1 MSGSPSRLGVSRDG
15 AVTQRLDLTWCIGQE
30 LVDQLREELPIPS
43 DTVGKSLEHLPVEHV
58 RHGTTLTLD
67 RADREGEDHLTV
79 PGTILIADDDRVGR
93 KLLQRLLEDEGHTVR
108 VAADGREA
116 LELYAEDAPD
126 VVLLDILMPELDGIA
141 TLEQLKTT
149 TGAEFVSVIM
159 ISAVDEIDSVV
170 RCIEIGADDYLTKPF
185 NPVLLRARIN
195 AGLAKK
201 RLHDLERARV
211 HDVFSRF
218 LPEHVVEDVLAR
230 TDDDLRLGGIQTVGT
245 VMFTDLRG
253 FTAFTERR
261 SPELVIAALNR
272 YFDETSDA
280 ILEHGGTL
288 VAYRGDGFLAVFGAP
303 IEVEDHA
310 DRALAT
316 AREMVELRLP
326 RFNDWLRKSGFGEE
340 VRMGVGLNSGPF
352 MSGNVGSLRRLEYTV
367 HGDTVNTASRIE
379 GLTKTVGGPIL
390 LADSTFKALR
400 APPEDLAHVGEF
412 EVRGRESAVSLWTVD
427 GVSDA

>member
-1 MSGSPSRLGVSRDG
+1 
-15 AVTQRLDLTWCIGQE
+15 LTRARATARI
-30 LVDQLREELPIPS
+30 
-43 DTVGKSLEHLPVEHV
+43 VG
-58 RHGTTLTLD
+58 
-67 RADREGEDHLTV
+67 TV
-79 PGTILIADDDRVGR
+79 PGTILIVDDDNVGR
-93 KLLQRLLEDEGHTVR
+93 KLLQRLLETDGHVVR
-108 VAADGREA
+108 AAANGREA
-116 LELYAEDAPD
+116 LELYDEEPAD

-141 TLEQLKTT
+141 TLGRLKERP
-149 TGAEFVSVIM
+149 GAEFVPVIM
-159 ISAVDEIDSVV
+159 ISAVDELESVV
-170 RCIEIGADDYLTKPF
+170 RCIEMGADDYLTKPF
-185 NPVLLRARIN
+185 NPTLLRARIN

-218 LPEHVVEDVLAR
+218 LPEHVVDDVLAR
-230 TDDDLRLGGIQTVGT
+230 TDDDLRLGGVRTVGT

-303 IEVEDHA
+303 IEIEDHA

-316 AREMVELRLP
+316 AREMVDVRLP
-326 RFNDWLRKSGFGEE
+326 RFNAWLADNGFGEE
-340 VRMGVGLNSGPF
+340 VRMGVGLATGPF

-379 GLTKTVGGPIL
+379 GMTKTVGGPIL
-390 LADSTFKALR
+390 LAASTYEALLAR
-400 APPEDLAHVGEF
+400 PQDLRNMGEF
-412 EVRGRESAVSLWTVD
+412 EVRGRESTISLWTVN
-427 GVSDA
+427 GAAAP

>member
-1 MSGSPSRLGVSRDG
+1 VL
-15 AVTQRLDLTWCIGQE
+15 
-30 LVDQLREELPIPS
+30 
-43 DTVGKSLEHLPVEHV
+43 
-58 RHGTTLTLD
+58 
-67 RADREGEDHLTV
+67 
-79 PGTILIADDDRVGR
+79 
-93 KLLQRLLEDEGHTVR
+93 
-108 VAADGREA
+108 AAEA
-116 LELYAEDAPD
+116 YN
-126 VVLLDILMPELDGIA
+126 VVLLVIIMLELDGIE
-141 TLEQLKTT
+141 TLELIKATP
-149 TGAEFVSVIM
+149 GGEHVPVIM
-159 ISAVDEIDSVV
+159 ISAVDEIHSVV

-218 LPEHVVEDVLAR
+218 LPEHVVDDVLAR
-230 TDDDLRLGGIQTVGT
+230 TDDDLRLGGALTVGT

-253 FTAFTERR
+253 FTTFTERR

-272 YFDETSDA
+272 YFDETSDT

-288 VAYRGDGFLAVFGAP
+288 VAYRGDGFLAAYGAP

-316 AREMVELRLP
+316 ARDLLSVGLP
-326 RFNDWLRKSGFGEE
+326 RFNAWLRENGLGED
-340 VRMGVGLNSGPF
+340 VRMGIGLNSGPF

-379 GLTKTVGGPIL
+379 GMTKTIGGPIL
-390 LADSTFKALR
+390 LAESTREALLQ
-400 APPEDLAHVGEF
+400 PPDDLQHVGEF
-412 EVRGRESAVSLWTVD
+412 EVRGRDSLVSLWTID
-427 GVSDA
+427 GA